1 MTAVREATVVRV
13 DFDRLRQFVT
23 HALGDLG
30 FAAEDAAIA
39 AEVLVRTEARGIR
52 THGIYHLPNLYL
64 RQITAGGIN
73 VQATTS
79 IVRETPGTALLEGD
93 GAMGQIAAV
102 KATEIAARKAREVG
116 CATVV
121 VRNTNHCGA
130 IGYYVSSLAE
140 RGLIGIA
147 AQNTPAAVAP
157 PGAAGKVI
165 GNQPTAY
172 GIPDPDRGA
181 PIVLDIA
188 MSAAAATKIRQMRE
202 RGQPIPE
209 GWIVD
214 GHGMPTTDPT
224 PPITLAPMAGHKG
237 YGLCVLIES
246 MTSVLSGGAILSE
259 MVLADEATPMGV
271 GFWVTAIDV
280 EAFMPLDQ
288 FAARVRQMREEI
300 HAAPTVPGVDRLLVP
315 GEPEA
320 DFEAETRANGI
331 PMDAVNWDPLRRLAD
346 ELGRADELEQT
357 RVA

>member
-1 MTAVREATVVRV
+1 MTAVSEATVVRV
-13 DFDRLRQFVT
+13 DTGRLRQFVT
-23 HALGDLG
+23 HAFEDLG
-30 FAAEDAAIA
+30 FSGEDAAIA
-39 AEVLVRTEARGIR
+39 AQVLVTTEARGIR

-64 RQITAGGIN
+64 RQMKAGGIN
-73 VQATTS
+73 PRADIRV
-79 IVRETPGTALLEGD
+79 VRETPGTAVLEGD
-93 GAMGQIAAV
+93 GSMGQIAAV
-102 KATEIAARKAREVG
+102 KATEIAARKAKEIG

-130 IGYYVSSLAE
+130 IGYYVTSLAE

-147 AQNTPAAVAP
+147 AQNTPPAVAP
-157 PGAAGKVI
+157 PGAVGRVI

-172 GIPDPDRGA
+172 AVPDPDGSA

-188 MSAAAATKIRQMRE
+188 LSAAAATKVRQMRE
-202 RGQPIPE
+202 RGQPIPA

-214 GHGMPTTDPT
+214 GDGMPTTDPT
-224 PPITLAPMAGHKG
+224 PPITLAPLAGHKG
-237 YGLCVLIES
+237 YGLCVLVES

-259 MVLADEATPMGV
+259 MVLADEATPMAV

-280 EAFMPLDQ
+280 EAFMPLDD

-300 HAAPTVPGVDRLLVP
+300 QAAPTAPGIDRLLLP

-320 DFEAETRANGI
+320 DFEADTRANGI
-331 PMDAVNWDPLRRLAD
+331 PMDAVNWDPLLRLAR
-346 ELGRADELEQT
+346 ELGRVDELEQA